1 MPVNTRKA
9 TDTKGM
15 ARVRVHTRKLI
26 GRRGLRP
33 AKEREVLF
41 FPIGIRE
48 VARKNEEY
56 QIKARFDSLFVQ
68 AENLPDLPLG
78 AVTFN
83 CITEFFG

>member
-9 TDTKGM
+9 TDTNGM
-15 ARVRVHTRKLI
+15 ARVSTQARKLT
-26 GRRGLRP
+26 RCCGLRS
-33 AKEREVLF
+33 AKEGEVLL
-41 FPIGIRE
+41 FPFGIRE
-48 VARKNEEY
+48 VTRKDEEY